1 MIEISGSTDIELQEA
16 ILKEIKK
23 ISVDWRKPGSN
34 QWIDWKYYK
43 QMKPQKLDAILVD
56 DNGNYVIDEEGHP
69 IMIPPEV
76 RDEDQE
82 DYIVVMIDDED
93 EKADGSWTVNI
104 IIAVSI
110 YIEDPDNQGMMVV
123 QDILNR
129 IWLHFAKKG
138 IIAEK
143 FEMESGAKKR
153 FNLENI
159 INFYEGVL
167 MTKWKLPM
175 VFPEEVMELS

>member
-1 MIEISGSTDIELQEA
+1 MIEIAGSTDIELQEA
-16 ILKEIKK
+16 VIKDLKK
-23 ISVDWRKPGSN
+23 ISGDWQKPGSN
-34 QWIDWKYYK
+34 RGIDWKYYT
-43 QMKPQKLDAILVD
+43 QMKPQKKDAILVD
-56 DNGNYVIDEEGHP
+56 EDGNYVIDENGYP

-82 DYIVVMIDDED
+82 DYMVVMIDDED
-93 EKADGSWTVNI
+93 ENAETGWVVNI
-104 IIAVSI
+104 IIAVSV
-110 YIEDPDNQGMMVV
+110 YIEDDKNQGMRVI

-143 FEMESGAKKR
+143 FEMERGAKKR

-159 INFYEGVL
+159 TNFYEGVL